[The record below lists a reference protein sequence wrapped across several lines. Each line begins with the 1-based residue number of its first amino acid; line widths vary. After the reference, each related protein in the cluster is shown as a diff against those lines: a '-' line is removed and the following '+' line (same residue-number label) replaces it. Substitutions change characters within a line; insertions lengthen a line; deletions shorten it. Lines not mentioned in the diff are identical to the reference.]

1 MRTTITLDA
10 DVASRLRDFAHRKG
24 ISFKQAVNDAV
35 RAGLSSPSV
44 QRGEPFRQPAYSL
57 GKVRVDLTKALAL
70 AADLEDQ
77 EHVAKLGRGR

>member
-35 RAGLSSPSV
+35 REGLSSTTV
-44 QRGEPFRQPAYSL
+44 LRGEPFRQPAYSL
-57 GKVRVDLTKALAL
+57 GKVLVDLTKALAL
-70 AADLEDQ
+70 ATDLEDQ

>member
-44 QRGEPFRQPAYSL
+44 QRCEPFRQPVYSL

-70 AADLEDQ
+70 ATDLEDQ
-77 EHVAKLGRGR
+77 EHVAKLERGR